1 MAGSDDKRAERKP
14 FPRYDRDDSPSP
26 DRLTPDWPDA
36 SEAALWRLHDP
47 VLLREVL
54 HYLHPEP
61 GNTIADLTL
70 GNAGHFREILRG
82 LDGRGLAIGV
92 DADGEMLEIAR
103 RRLEAEAA
111 ALPPTPYRLIHGN
124 FSQAANILRQAGV
137 GALDGALMDLGF
149 NSMQLRPERG
159 LSHQTDGPLDFRF
172 DQSQG
177 LTAADWLNEAAEEEI
192 AAVIRDLGDE
202 RRWARPI
209 ARAIVRRRAERP
221 FERTLDLADVVTRA
235 IPAKFRTTRRPPAS
249 RVFLAI
255 RCRINA
261 EMENLRAALEALIPR
276 LAPGGRLV
284 VIAFNG
290 NEDRIVKN
298 AFRDVAMS
306 RRTVRRMAEGRETVE
321 GTVYRVATPKAVYA
335 TEEEIAR
342 NPRARAARLRAL
354 ERVQ

>member
-1 MAGSDDKRAERKP
+1 MAGSKNKRIERKP
-14 FPRYDRDDSPSP
+14 FPDNDWDDSLSP
-26 DRLTPDWPDA
+26 DRLTPD
-36 SEAALWRLHDP
+36 SAALWRLHEP
-47 VLLREVL
+47 VLLHEVL

-61 GNTIADLTL
+61 GQIIADLTL
-70 GNAGHFREILRG
+70 GNAGHYREIARRLQ
-82 LDGRGLAIGV
+82 GRGLAIGV
-92 DADGEMLEIAR
+92 DTDREMLEIAR
-103 RRLEAEAA
+103 QRLAEDAS
-111 ALPPTPYRLIHGN
+111 LPPTPMRLIHNN
-124 FSQAANILRQAGV
+124 FSQVDEILLEAGV
-137 GALDGALMDLGF
+137 EALDGALMDLGF

-177 LTAADWLNEAAEEEI
+177 MTAAEWLNEAAEEEI
-192 AAVIRDLGDE
+192 ANVIGDLGDE

-209 ARAIVRRRAERP
+209 ARAIARRRAERP
-221 FERTLDLADVVTRA
+221 IERTLDLAEIVTRA

-255 RCRINA
+255 RCRING
-261 EMENLRAALEALIPR
+261 EMERLQEALEALIPR
-276 LAPGGRLV
+276 LGPGGRLL

-298 AFRDVAMS
+298 AFRDVAAS
-306 RRTVRRMAEGRETVE
+306 RRVVRRMGEGRETME
-321 GTVYRVATPKAVYA
+321 GKVFALRTPKAIYA

-342 NPRARAARLRAL
+342 NPRARPARLRVL